1 MRDKG
6 NGNKM
11 SVFVREKMH
20 TYLYVGMEGVF
31 LYVWSLRTYVGMKG
45 YMGMYGSYFC
55 MYVGMKGV
63 YVFVWILRMYVGM
76 EGVYGY
82 VWILRMY
89 VEMEGVCIDLM

>member
-1 MRDKG
+1 
-6 NGNKM
+6 
-11 SVFVREKMH
+11 
-20 TYLYVGMEGVF
+20 
-31 LYVWSLRTYVGMKG
+31 
-45 YMGMYGSYFC
+45 MGMYGSYFC

>member
-11 SVFVREKMH
+11 SVFVRDKMH

-45 YMGMYGSYFC
+45 
-55 MYVGMKGV
+55 V

-82 VWILRMY
+82 VGILRMY